1 MTTVGE
7 TSVPRAPAAVETRV
21 RQAPPGARRRRL
33 GRALLYVAA
42 VVLALWILAPI
53 YLITVTA
60 FTPADAIYDF
70 PRAVLP
76 GAVSG
81 ETVSFFV
88 GSTGVLSALWRSV
101 VVAVISLVLSTLIG
115 APAGY
120 ALARYFFR
128 GKGAFRLL
136 VLATRAFPIVILS
149 ISLAVTFIGWGIYDS
164 VWAVGLMHTALAL
177 PFTVLVTNSIFLS
190 VPKEFEEAAQIYG
203 ATPLGAFVRAV
214 LPQALPG
221 LAAASIFTFVL
232 SWNEV
237 FAAVVL
243 TLRERTLPALVLT
256 TLTESSLPYRFA
268 SAWFLL
274 VPSVVVIFL
283 VRKYLFGLWQ
293 AR

>member
-1 MTTVGE
+1 MTAVDE
-7 TSVPRAPAAVETRV
+7 ARVPATPATPHPRG
-21 RQAPPGARRRRL
+21 RQAPPGARRRRV

-60 FTPADAIYDF
+60 FTPQDAVYDF
-70 PRAVLP
+70 PKTVVP
-76 GAVSG
+76 PAVSS
-81 ETVSFFV
+81 ESVAFFV
-88 GSTGVLSALWRSV
+88 GSTGVLAALGRSV
-101 VVAVISLVLSTLIG
+101 VVAVISLVLSTLLG

-120 ALARYFFR
+120 ALARYVFR
-128 GKGAFRLL
+128 GKGAFRLV

-203 ATPLGAFVRAV
+203 ATPVGAFVRVV

-221 LAAASIFTFVL
+221 MAAASIFTFVL

-243 TLRERTLPALVLT
+243 TLQERTLPALVLT

-274 VPSVVVIFL
+274 VPSVVVIFI